1 MYINICNYMN
11 VIMVQYKFRVCL
23 KYLSNLPLISSHHPA
38 DTFMVRKSIVCISS
52 LIYLIS
58 FVAFEVMLFN
68 KSVSWILYPIRHK
81 LFTIIIIFQSSISHT
96 NEFIKTKS
104 AVAGDRTRVTRVTGG
119 NTYHYTTTTLLI
131 KYRVILLIH
140 LLAIIPQSLI
150 HG

>member
-1 MYINICNYMN
+1 MLVCISKEQAFHKIINIECIMYINICNYMN

-68 KSVSWILYPIRHK
+68 KSVS
-81 LFTIIIIFQSSISHT
+81 
-96 NEFIKTKS
+96 
-104 AVAGDRTRVTRVTGG
+104 
-119 NTYHYTTTTLLI
+119 
-131 KYRVILLIH
+131 
-140 LLAIIPQSLI
+140 
-150 HG
+150 